1 MDLEMQGRVAAIT
14 GGSMGIG
21 KATAFNMSREGAKVA
36 ICARNKERLEAAA
49 REISE
54 LTGNEVLPVV
64 ADMSNKDDA
73 DNFIEATVRH
83 FGHLDIVVNC
93 AGASPGGQFQTLK
106 DDQWMMGLNLKFMGY
121 VRTARAA
128 LPHLQARG
136 WGRIVNVIGNDGVK
150 PTFNEICPGACNAA
164 GINFTM
170 SLAEQLAPQ
179 GITVNCVNPGPVDTQ
194 RWDGLEAGIAA
205 REGLTAAEARAL
217 TNKSMPMGR
226 IARADEVADMVT
238 FLASE
243 RASFVTGASI
253 ALDGAQRKAIIN
265 PL

>member
-1 MDLEMQGRVAAIT
+1 
-14 GGSMGIG
+14 
-21 KATAFNMSREGAKVA
+21 
-36 ICARNKERLEAAA
+36 
-49 REISE
+49 
-54 LTGNEVLPVV
+54 
-64 ADMSNKDDA
+64 
-73 DNFIEATVRH
+73 
-83 FGHLDIVVNC
+83 
-93 AGASPGGQFQTLK
+93 
-106 DDQWMMGLNLKFMGY
+106 
-121 VRTARAA
+121 
-128 LPHLQARG
+128 
-136 WGRIVNVIGNDGVK
+136 
-150 PTFNEICPGACNAA
+150 
-164 GINFTM
+164 M